1 MHTKKSDV
9 PFKNRIAHLL
19 AIISLLVSGAS
30 FQADDPNGVLV
41 SAILIGNSV
50 VLFTMDSVD
59 HLYTK
64 MRRPILFLTLSMAIV
79 LILRKVLF

>member
-1 MHTKKSDV
+1 MHTKTSDV

-30 FQADDPNGVLV
+30 FQADDLNGVLV
-41 SAILIGNSV
+41 SAILIGNAV
-50 VLFTMDSVD
+50 VLFTMDSID
-59 HLYTK
+59 QLYTK

-79 LILRKVLF
+79 LILRKVFF